1 MADPSDP
8 ELPSQDG
15 EAPAPGGR
23 QSTPPRAPRQPS
35 LPPQGPVWNG
45 RIEVRGE
52 VGRGAMGQV
61 LRGFDLKLRR
71 EMALKVTHLPRQEM
85 PRELLARFV
94 EEAQITAQL
103 EHPNVVPVHD
113 LGLDPDGRAY
123 FSMKLVRGR
132 ALDVILEQRRE
143 GDPATLEEFGL
154 RRLLEVF
161 LQVCQALEYAHARGV
176 IHRDLKPANVMVG
189 DFGEVAVTDWGVAK
203 LLENFET
210 PHDIVSTRAEAIPGG
225 TEGEEHPHNPSL
237 APSVTSVRATTK
249 AWETQHGTVLGTPQ
263 YMSPEQAKGQAID
276 DRTDIYSLGVM
287 LYEMLCGT
295 VPFDH
300 DDPSV
305 VMKRVVLE
313 TPRRPSEIEP
323 SVPLA
328 LETLVM
334 RLLAKEPDERTLTLR
349 EIRAHVRNYIEG
361 IAREYRRESV
371 WSNVAWSAGALSL
384 FAFLVWYLTGQSAAK
399 VLVLAP
405 PAVLNAVG
413 WFLLVVATGYPL
425 WAAATALRLSRKEL
439 DPFTPPSGE
448 ELFVSGYLSHRS
460 FSAALAPLFQLVFIV
475 ELVTVAILQVSR
487 GGVRSDQI
495 VHGVATQMRAEWSE
509 ALIVILVFQFA
520 YLFLLS
526 SEVRF
531 ARRIDR
537 FDLLVER
544 PRWESVWPFFLIVVL
559 LLTVVTTDVLGFT
572 IGRQGGSLRD
582 LLRRELLTMPES
594 PFEIAK
600 TVVFQG
606 TFLLGLAGTTLLAAF
621 PFSELL
627 AALRAF
633 YDPADEAAVATR
645 AQYFLRSMAAFRVA
659 RAVWL
664 YGGAMIG
671 SLTAMRM
678 LSDTSSHPLLEKIVY
693 ILVPSLIGLVGYS
706 VLRSYVNNYLQQ
718 TPAVAYLLEE
728 RARQAR
734 IEQRRVNFEEF
745 ERVPWRWPIAQ
756 LAVPLAC
763 LAIYLI
769 WTGSGFKREAL
780 RELMIPVTTKD
791 LLVILPYALLVP
803 VLLGRGALE
812 RYRMKRAAR
821 EAEDGAEP
829 S

>member
-8 ELPSQDG
+8 DLPSEDA
-15 EAPAPGGR
+15 EAQSDGGR
-23 QSTPPRAPRQPS
+23 QSAPPRAPRQQS
-35 LPPQGPVWNG
+35 LPPQGPIWNG

-113 LGLDPDGRAY
+113 LGLDPEGRAY

-143 GDPATLEEFGL
+143 GDPATLAEFGL

-203 LLENFET
+203 LLEELDA
-210 PHDIVSTRAEAIPGG
+210 HQDVVSTKAEAIPDDSLGSSHPG
-225 TEGEEHPHNPSL
+225 EGEERSSII
-237 APSVTSVRATTK
+237 PSVTSVRATTK

-263 YMSPEQAKGQAID
+263 YMSPEQAKGLPID

-287 LYEMLCGT
+287 LYEILCGT

-300 DDPSV
+300 DDPSL

-323 SVPLA
+323 TVPLA

-334 RLLAKEPDERTLTLR
+334 RLLAKEPDERTLTLP

-413 WFLLVVATGYPL
+413 WFLLVLATGYPL
-425 WAAATALRLSRKEL
+425 WAAVTALRLSRKEL
-439 DPFTPPSGE
+439 DPFRQPGPE

-475 ELVTVAILQVSR
+475 ELVTVALLQASR

-495 VHGVATQMRAEWSE
+495 VHGIATQMRSEWSE

-537 FDLLVER
+537 FELLVER
-544 PRWESVWPFFLIVVL
+544 PRWESVWPFFLIIVL

-572 IGRQGGSLRD
+572 IGRQEGSLRE

-594 PFEIAK
+594 PFEIVK

-678 LSDTSSHPLLEKIVY
+678 LSDTSYHPLLEKVVY
-693 ILVPSLIGLVGYS
+693 ILVPSLIGFVGYS
-706 VLRSYVNNYLQQ
+706 VLRSYVNNYLEQ
-718 TPAVAYLLEE
+718 TPAVRDLLED
-728 RARQAR
+728 RAHQAR

-745 ERVPWRWPIAQ
+745 ERVPWRWPLLQ
-756 LAVPLAC
+756 LAVPVFC
-763 LAIYLI
+763 LAIYLL
-769 WTGSGFKREAL
+769 WTGSGFQRQAL
-780 RELMIPVTTKD
+780 RELMLPVTTKD

-803 VLLGRGALE
+803 VLLGRGPLE
-812 RYRMKRAAR
+812 RYRMRRAER
-821 EAEDGAEP
+821 EAE